1 MKDRF
6 VLPMFRSEYSDLL
19 QGKDDHLVIA
29 LTNMVVSSDKS
40 DKCQC
45 SDKVNQVTCQHAV
58 TVTGG

>member
-6 VLPMFRSEYSDLL
+6 VLPTFRSEYSDL
-19 QGKDDHLVIA
+19 QGKDDYLVIA
-29 LTNMVVSSDKS
+29 LTNMVVSSDNS